1 MVTAEEL
8 VVAIKSEGV
17 SDTRED
23 VEAVG
28 ESMEQTAEESG
39 DAAEELTGFSEDIAG
54 AASAAV
60 AGLALITGGLLS
72 QIPILGE
79 FAAGLGAILSAIGL
93 QVDQLIRDLGGGGLT
108 QVLFDIA
115 NGIMNLEGTA
125 ADLAG
130 VLGVVLTAVTGAAAG
145 LAAWAIKAKG
155 VMGAASALGGAL
167 KTVGSVLAGLVGGIS
182 ATTAALALA
191 VAAVVGFAA
200 AYLTN
205 FRGVR
210 DTTNRIVGNIV
221 DTVVGGVTSFASTA
235 ISKLKTF
242 AGNARDALGKVA
254 DAVTE
259 WGSDLADKAFDFGR
273 GLIQSFINGI
283 QSLIGRVRSFLGDLR
298 DIGSNVGISVPSL
311 GGIGGGG
318 GGGGGGGNVT
328 RSPFGGTGIGRRTQ
342 IDGRTLTESTGR
354 YRSDP
359 SRRRGL

>member
-17 SDTRED
+17 GDTRED

-28 ESMEQTAEESG
+28 DSMEQTAEESG

-115 NGIMNLEGTA
+115 NGIMNLEGAA

-155 VMGAASALGGAL
+155 VIGAASALVGVL
-167 KTVGSVLAGLVGGIS
+167 KTVGATIAGVVAGVSSL
-182 ATTAALALA
+182 TAGLA
-191 VAAVVGFAA
+191 VAAAA
-200 AYLTN
+200 VIGLLVAILTN
-205 FRGVR
+205 FRGAR
-210 DTTNRIVGNIV
+210 DKFAAIVLTIR
-221 DTVVGGVTSFASTA
+221 DTVVNGFTALKQGAIQALGGFAGGVGSTLKSVAARFASW
-235 ISKLKTF
+235 
-242 AGNARDALGKVA
+242 AGDLASRAF
-254 DAVTE
+254 E
-259 WGSDLADKAFDFGR
+259 WGTN
-273 GLIQSFINGI
+273 LINSFLNGI
-283 QSLIGRVRSFLGDLR
+283 RSAIGRVRSFLGDLR
-298 DIGSNVGISVPSL
+298 DIGGNIGVSVPSL
-311 GGIGGGG
+311 GGGG
-318 GGGGGGGNVT
+318 GGGGAGRARRLPSSGTGGGGDT
-328 RSPFGGTGIGRRTQ
+328 TL
-342 IDGRTLTESTGR
+342 DGRTLTESTGR

-359 SRRRGL
+359 ANRRGL